1 MDEALN
7 NIDELYALMEQ
18 PEISDD
24 FNIDEEFNFEDEF
37 DLGDDLE
44 DFDPT

>member
-24 FNIDEEFNFEDEF
+24 FNMDEEFNFED
-37 DLGDDLE
+37 DLGDLE